1 MPKTK
6 KLPRDSAACWSEDP
20 KPTCRPTVCVRE
32 RPVGARSLPEFCLF
46 ETGSFQGLL
55 GPCCVFVCT
64 RKLIPNLKF
73 GGVLFTQTDLSH
85 HFASLTELLYR
96 EKNYFYSPF
105 LCPFWCN
112 VFRQTGKQRACVRV
126 RVCMCGYVYIGVWVC
141 RHDGKHLF
149 LSNTEM

>member
-96 EKNYFYSPF
+96 EKSYFYSPF

-112 VFRQTGKQRACVRV
+112 VFRQTGKQRACVF
-126 RVCMCGYVYIGVWVC
+126 VCVGMCIYRCVGVLPW
-141 RHDGKHLF
+141 RKAPLF
-149 LSNTEM
+149 FFF

>member
-6 KLPRDSAACWSEDP
+6 KLPRDSAPCWSEDP
-20 KPTCRPTVCVRE
+20 KPICRPTVCVRE

-64 RKLIPNLKF
+64 RKLNPNSKF

-96 EKNYFYSPF
+96 EKLF
-105 LCPFWCN
+105 LFSFSLSFLVQCF
-112 VFRQTGKQRACVRV
+112 QTDWKAESVCACVC
-126 RVCMCGYVYIGVWVC
+126 VCLYVWVC
-141 RHDGKHLF
+141 IYRRVGV
-149 LSNTEM
+149 SP